1 MWEKSKLKKLEIGQ
15 KWNFSCF
22 FIFLWSNICVRG
34 PNLFILVFFQLNLL
48 SNVKYF
54 MKKTFLNNHL
64 FPLKDA
70 VNLWNDFKTLY
81 TVFFLF
87 LREIYKKN
95 LSNQACAYLNM
106 SHFQWIM
113 NFEPLPLTSAKP
125 AYESKCLRKALSL
138 INLVKKGLEC
148 PSMLLSWFFYLYHTW
163 MMIHRKN
170 FKDHCSIRPQV
181 F

>member
-64 FPLKDA
+64 FPLKDV

-87 LREIYKKN
+87 LREIYKKTSVTR
-95 LSNQACAYLNM
+95 LACTSICPIFSETWIL
-106 SHFQWIM
+106 SHFPSLVVSQHMKVNVLKIDCYVSLWSWFSDSHNMHKLQTCSM
-113 NFEPLPLTSAKP
+113 NLLH
-125 AYESKCLRKALSL
+125 CLSL
-138 INLVKKGLEC
+138 LTGAWLQYR
-148 PSMLLSWFFYLYHTW
+148 PSLCTL
-163 MMIHRKN
+163 
-170 FKDHCSIRPQV
+170 
-181 F
+181 